1 MMKHLKLVM
10 VLLAALVV
18 TSCNETADDKTTEE
32 ETTNTMEQMKT
43 VQPVVDSAYEAAAEG
58 DSTLLEDEKN

>member
-1 MMKHLKLVM
+1 MKHLKLVM
-10 VLLAALVV
+10 VLLVALAV
-18 TSCNETADDKTTEE
+18 TSCNETAEDKTTEE

-58 DSTLLEDEKN
+58 DSTLLEDEKK